1 MSRKID
7 FHDDPEAPRAQH
19 IVPAV
24 SVVVT
29 NDADEILLIRR
40 TDNDNWALP
49 GGAVDIGESLPQAA
63 IRETREETGVDCEIT
78 GLSGIYT
85 DPGHVI
91 LYTSNGEVRQE
102 FSIVLTA
109 RATGGQPTPSS
120 ESSEVRWIDA
130 GRDRQLPDGHLN
142 AASRPPLH
150 PSTAISPT
158 SAKRRRLRHS
168 RIQECSHRERSSQ
181 PARDATDR
189 RGEFRLPSA
198 LSSG

>member
-1 MSRKID
+1 VSSKID
-7 FHDDPEAPRAQH
+7 FHDDPDAPQARR

-29 NDADEILLIRR
+29 NDAGEILLIKR
-40 TDNDNWALP
+40 TDNDYWALP
-49 GGAVDIGESLPQAA
+49 GGTVDIGESLPQAA

-102 FSIVLTA
+102 FSIVVTA

-120 ESSEVRWIDA
+120 ESSEVRWIAPADL
-130 GRDRQLPDGHLN
+130 GSYPMD
-142 AASRPPLH
+142 S
-150 PSTAISPT
+150 SM
-158 SAKRRRLRHS
+158 RLRVRHYA
-168 RIQECSHRERSSQ
+168 EHRDQ
-181 PARDATDR
+181 PYI
-189 RGEFRLPSA
+189 G
-198 LSSG
+198 

>member
-1 MSRKID
+1 VSRKID
-7 FHDDPEAPRAQH
+7 FHDDPDAPRAQH
-19 IVPAV
+19 IVPSV

-29 NDADEILLIRR
+29 NDADEILLIHR

-102 FSIVLTA
+102 FSVVLIA
-109 RATGGQPTPSS
+109 RATGGQPMPSS
-120 ESSEVRWIDA
+120 ESSEVRWV
-130 GRDRQLPDGHLN
+130 
-142 AASRPPLH
+142 AADDLGSYAMD
-150 PSTAISPT
+150 SSM
-158 SAKRRRLRHS
+158 RLRARHFT
-168 RIQECSHRERSSQ
+168 EHRDQ
-181 PARDATDR
+181 PYL
-189 RGEFRLPSA
+189 G
-198 LSSG
+198 